1 MGEQVRLTYN
11 YSKADFSYYNPAHED
26 SVLFGR
32 VVDED
37 TGTLLAPFIQEGDAY
52 ASYDVSHWTIQDV
65 VQFGSLQPL
74 DQVGVME
81 GLTEISL

>member
-11 YSKADFSYYNPAHED
+11 YSKSDFSYYNPTHED

-52 ASYDVSHWTIQDV
+52 ASYDVSHWNIAEV
-65 VQFGSLQPL
+65 INFGTLQPL
-74 DQVGVME
+74 EQVAVME
-81 GLTEISL
+81 GLTEITL